1 MADRNHRE
9 AGRSFQLA
17 MLAKLEAEETAN
29 DELRRTNPEAYR
41 RKVESM
47 LPENSC
53 CLCRQRFRGYGNNP
67 WPVLQDG
74 KACEEC
80 NVSIVLTARVQAA
93 RNAMKDQ

>member
-1 MADRNHRE
+1 
-9 AGRSFQLA
+9 
-17 MLAKLEAEETAN
+17 MLEKIKAEWKAN

-80 NVSIVLTARVQAA
+80 NVKIVLTARVQAVRKEEIDRLRA
-93 RNAMKDQ
+93 E